1 MNRNYDNLIDQ
12 AAVLAKTLKEKGFNN
27 LFLFRPS
34 GMIADIDNGLKGLAT
49 IWKFSDI
56 REIPRLNLTSCTYRN
71 EGKNTINCEF
81 GIDFNHETG
90 FKITDLSILN
100 SNAKGLTI
108 DTEHLKIQSNDQ
120 IPTKQQANFL
130 VTPENFVKKMIRTNT
145 QKI

>member
-1 MNRNYDNLIDQ
+1 MNRNYENLIDQ
-12 AAVLAKTLKEKGFNN
+12 AGVLAKTLKEKGFDN

-34 GMIADIDNGLKGLAT
+34 GMIADIDHGLKGLAT

-71 EGKNTINCEF
+71 EGRNKINCEF

-100 SNAKGLTI
+100 QNAKGLTI

-120 IPTKQQANFL
+120 IPSKEQANFL
-130 VTPENFVKKMIRTNT
+130 VTPAHWNNKKHRTT
-145 QKI
+145 KHKM